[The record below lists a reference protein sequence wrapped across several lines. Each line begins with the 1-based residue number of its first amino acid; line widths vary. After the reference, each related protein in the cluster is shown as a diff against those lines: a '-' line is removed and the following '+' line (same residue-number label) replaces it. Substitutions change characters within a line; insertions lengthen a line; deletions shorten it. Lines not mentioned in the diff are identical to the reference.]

1 MPLSPPLPFFKVGK
15 TSKFFFLK
23 GGRGGGR
30 ILVGST
36 QEGDIF
42 LLVATLMSERE
53 GGGAAMRVLRE
64 REECFGYGNRICA
77 CVCVCICRVDGA
89 RTYCHP

>member
-15 TSKFFFLK
+15 TSKFFFYE
-23 GGRGGGR
+23 GGGR
-30 ILVGST
+30 ILVGSM

-53 GGGAAMRVLRE
+53 GGGVAMRVLRE
-64 REECFGYGNRICA
+64 SG
-77 CVCVCICRVDGA
+77 VLWVW
-89 RTYCHP
+89 